1 MSATATAILPFR
13 PPPRAP
19 QHQAAEWHP
28 PASQR
33 RTPPLVLRTHT
44 GEDLV
49 LDRARW
55 NSPATAEER
64 ALLRTV
70 TGPALDLGCGPGR
83 LVVSLARA
91 GVPALGVDSSPAA
104 LALARRR
111 GAAVLEADIFGPLP
125 SEGRWAT
132 CLLFDGTI
140 GIGGDPTRLLS
151 RCRELTGPGGRV
163 LAEVEAPGTGWR
175 HLVAWFERRDGGR
188 GPSFDWAVVGADAVA
203 DIARPAG
210 FDVVSLDQ
218 TPSGRWFADLR
229 ARASSAAARV
239 A

>member
-1 MSATATAILPFR
+1 MA
-13 PPPRAP
+13 
-19 QHQAAEWHP
+19 
-28 PASQR
+28 
-33 RTPPLVLRTHT
+33 
-44 GEDLV
+44 
-49 LDRARW
+49 
-55 NSPATAEER
+55 
-64 ALLRTV
+64 
-70 TGPALDLGCGPGR
+70 GPVLDLGCGPGR
-83 LVVSLARA
+83 LVVSLAGA

-140 GIGGDPTRLLS
+140 GIGGDPIRLLS

-163 LAEVEAPGTGWR
+163 LAEVEPPGTGWR
-175 HLVAWFERRDGGR
+175 HLVAWFERRDGGP

-203 DIARPAG
+203 DVACPAG
-210 FDVVSLDQ
+210 FEVASLDQ
-218 TPSGRWFADLR
+218 TQSGRWFADLR
-229 ARASSAAARV
+229 ARPSSVAARV

>member
-1 MSATATAILPFR
+1 MSATATAVLPFR
-13 PPPRAP
+13 PPTRAP
-19 QHQAAEWHP
+19 EWHP
-28 PASQR
+28 PAAPAEDARPWSCAPTPGR
-33 RTPPLVLRTHT
+33 TSSSTGPGGTPPPPPRS
-44 GEDLV
+44 GPCS
-49 LDRARW
+49 AP
-55 NSPATAEER
+55 SPVPSSTSGA
-64 ALLRTV
+64 
-70 TGPALDLGCGPGR
+70 GPAAWWSAWPG
-83 LVVSLARA
+83 A

-151 RCRELTGPGGRV
+151 RCRELTGSGGRV
-163 LAEVEAPGTGWR
+163 LAEVEPPGTGWR
-175 HLVAWFERRDGGR
+175 HLVAWFERDGGR

-210 FDVVSLDQ
+210 FEVASLDQ

-229 ARASSAAARV
+229 ARPSSVAARV